1 MVAGA
6 GICRQAKAAARAP
19 RGPTIAVLI
28 PDPCPVTAILRPEL
42 PAAPSPLRAAI
53 TAAWA
58 GDETTCVREL
68 LAQARLPPA
77 ESEAVRATAADLV
90 RRVRARAQDQGAIE
104 AFMRQ
109 YDLGSEEGV
118 LLMCVAEALLRIPD
132 ADTTDRLI
140 RDKLGEA
147 DWKRHVGQSDS
158 VLVNA
163 STWGLML
170 TGHLVDL
177 ADDTR
182 RDVHNA
188 FKRLVGRVG
197 EPVIR
202 LAVRQAMRIMGHQFV
217 MGRTIEEAL
226 ARGRKGE
233 NARYRYSF
241 DMLGEA
247 ALTARD
253 ARRYF
258 DAYHKAI
265 AAIGKDAQLPRGEA
279 GDPSAVA
286 SISVKLSALHPRYEH
301 AKRGRV
307 LAELTPRVL
316 ELAQQA
322 KAQGI
327 GLTID
332 AEEADRLELSLDVFA
347 GAYVDA
353 SLDGWEG
360 LGLAVQAYQKRA
372 PAVID
377 WVADLARRHRRRI
390 PVRLVK
396 GAYWDS
402 EVKRAQVDG
411 LSGYPVFTRKPNTDV
426 SYLACA
432 KRMLEATD
440 AIYPMFATHNA
451 HTIASIHRMAALLLP
466 SPLGRRAGDEGTND
480 QIATNRRRRNSV
492 PSSGAARHLAS
503 RPGLREDAKAFSTAR
518 ASGSQAQPFTPEGEG
533 KSKNHPY
540 EFQKLHGM
548 GDDLYAEVI
557 PVDRLDVPCRVYAPV
572 GSHEDLLPYLVR
584 RLLENGANSSF
595 VNRITD
601 EDVAID
607 ELVRD
612 PVETV
617 AAFDAIPHPRI
628 PLPVDLYRH
637 HAALAGQPSGES
649 SDRSN
654 SMGINLAN
662 DDRLRAL
669 AEQVNATATAADW
682 RAAPLVP
689 GARPSGPQQA
699 VTNPADRRQVVG
711 QWQASDA
718 DTIERALANAV
729 AAQPGWD
736 ATPAASRATILEHA
750 ADLLEQRTPQFIAL
764 CTREAGKTI
773 PDGVAE
779 VREAVDFLRYY
790 AGEARKLFVPDP
802 LPGPTGES
810 NTLQH
815 CGRGV
820 FACISPWN
828 FPLAIFAGQVA
839 AALAAGNSVLAK
851 PAEQTN
857 LVGYYAVKLLHEAGV
872 PQDVLQ
878 FLPGDGATVGAALTS
893 DPRVSGVVFTG
904 SNATALAINRALAA
918 RDGAIGVL
926 IAETGGQNALI
937 ADSSALPEQL
947 VKDALASAFTS
958 AGQRC
963 SAARVLFV
971 QDDIA
976 DHVIEMLA
984 GAMAELKVGDPAL
997 LSTDVGP
1004 VIDDDALAML
1014 DRHAER
1020 MAAEATLIAQAPM
1033 GDDAAHGT
1041 FFAPRAWE
1049 LKSLSQL
1056 HRENFGPALHV
1067 IRWKGDALDDVI
1079 DAINSTG
1086 YGLTLGIHSR
1096 IDETVERIAA
1106 RARVGNV
1113 YVNRNQIGAVV
1124 GVQPFGGQRLSGT
1137 GPKAGGPHYL
1147 PRFATEKTV
1156 TINTTAAGGNAS
1168 LLTLGE

>member
-1 MVAGA
+1 MNPSSS
-6 GICRQAKAAARAP
+6 AP
-19 RGPTIAVLI
+19 
-28 PDPCPVTAILRPEL
+28 TAPAPQPLLAPEL
-42 PAAPSPLRAAI
+42 PPPPAPARAAI
-53 TAAWA
+53 TAAWVR
-58 GDETTCVREL
+58 DETEAVRAL
-68 LAQARLPPA
+68 LAQARLPA
-77 ESEAVRATAADLV
+77 ADQAAVQATAADLV

-132 ADTTDRLI
+132 PDTADKLI

-147 DWKRHVGQSDS
+147 DWKRHMGQSDS

-177 ADDTR
+177 ADETR
-182 RDVHNA
+182 RDVHGA
-188 FKRLVGRVG
+188 FKRLLGRIG

-217 MGRTIEEAL
+217 MGRSIEEAL
-226 ARGRKGE
+226 ARSRKGD

-247 ALTARD
+247 ALTAAD
-253 ARRYF
+253 AERYLA
-258 DAYHKAI
+258 AYRMAI
-265 AAIGKDAQLPRGEA
+265 DAIGRSFGDGEGA
-279 GDPSAVA
+279 ADGVFAAP

-301 AKRGRV
+301 AQRARV

-316 ELAQQA
+316 ELARLA
-322 KAQGI
+322 KSHGI
-327 GLTID
+327 GFTID
-332 AEEADRLELSLDVFA
+332 AEEADRLELSLDVIA
-347 GAYVDA
+347 AAYADP

-360 LGLAVQAYQKRA
+360 YGLAVQAYQKRA
-372 PAVID
+372 PFVID
-377 WVADLARRHRRRI
+377 FLADLARRVGRRI

-411 LSGYPVFTRKPNTDV
+411 QAGYPVFTRKPNTDV
-426 SYLACA
+426 SYLANA
-432 KRMLEATD
+432 RRMLD
-440 AIYPMFATHNA
+440 ASDALYPMFATHNA
-451 HTIASIHRMAALLLP
+451 QTIAAVHRLAA
-466 SPLGRRAGDEGTND
+466 GR
-480 QIATNRRRRNSV
+480 
-492 PSSGAARHLAS
+492 
-503 RPGLREDAKAFSTAR
+503 AF
-518 ASGSQAQPFTPEGEG
+518 
-533 KSKNHPY
+533 

-557 PVDRLDVPCRVYAPV
+557 PADRLDVPCRVYAPV

-607 ELVRD
+607 ELIRD
-612 PVETV
+612 PLETV
-617 AAFDAIPHPRI
+617 AAFDSIPHPRI
-628 PLPVDLYRH
+628 PLPRDLYRAH
-637 HAALAGQPSGES
+637 GH
-649 SDRSN
+649 DRTN

-662 DDRLRAL
+662 DDQLRVL
-669 AEQVNATATAADW
+669 ADAVNDSARETW

-689 GARPSGPQQA
+689 GARSAAAEIA

-711 QWQASDA
+711 HWTPADA
-718 DTIERALANAV
+718 GTVERALQNAV
-729 AAQPGWD
+729 AAQPAWD
-736 ATPAASRATILEHA
+736 ALPAASRAVILERA
-750 ADLLEQRTPQFIAL
+750 ADLLEQRMPQFIAL

-790 AGEARKLFVPDP
+790 AGQARQLFGAAEQ

-810 NTLQH
+810 NSLRLQ
-815 CGRGV
+815 GRGV
-820 FACISPWN
+820 FVCISPWN

-857 LVGYYAVKLLHEAGV
+857 LVGYHAVKLLHEAGV
-872 PQDVLQ
+872 PETVLQ
-878 FLPGDGATVGAALTS
+878 FLPGDGATVGAALTK
-893 DPRVSGVVFTG
+893 DPRGAGVAFTG
-904 SNATALAINRALAA
+904 STDTARAINRALAA
-918 RDGAIGVL
+918 RDAAIGVL

-937 ADSSALPEQL
+937 GDSSALPEQL

-971 QDDIA
+971 QEDIA
-976 DHVIEMLA
+976 DKVTAMLA
-984 GAMAELKVGDPAL
+984 GAMAELKVGDPGL

-1004 VIDDDALAML
+1004 VIDADALCLL
-1014 DRHAER
+1014 DEHAGR
-1020 MAAEATLIAQAPM
+1020 MRGEAKLIAQAPL
-1033 GDDAAHGT
+1033 DPEATAHGT
-1041 FFAPRAWE
+1041 FFAPTAWE
-1049 LKSLSQL
+1049 LRSLSQL
-1056 HRENFGPALHV
+1056 TRENFGPALHL
-1067 IRWKGDALDDVI
+1067 IRWKASELDQVI
-1079 DAINSTG
+1079 AAINATG

-1096 IDETVERIAA
+1096 IDETIDYIVS
-1106 RARVGNV
+1106 RAKVGNA

-1124 GVQPFGGQRLSGT
+1124 GVQPFGGQGLSGT